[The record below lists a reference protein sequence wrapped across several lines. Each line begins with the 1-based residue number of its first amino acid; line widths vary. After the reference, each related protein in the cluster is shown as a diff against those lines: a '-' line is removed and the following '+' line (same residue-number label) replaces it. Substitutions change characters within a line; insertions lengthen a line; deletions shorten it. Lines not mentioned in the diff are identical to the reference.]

1 MGKISIVITPT
12 EGEKYPLILS
22 HIEHNDI
29 HRTTVLGEDL
39 QEIETIYGG
48 DEETHVNE
56 VLTFVRTLGHPSSPK
71 HIEADQAT
79 RNYFAFIRG
88 I

>member
-12 EGEKYPLILS
+12 EGEKYPIILS
-22 HIEHNDI
+22 YVEHNNI

-39 QEIETIYGG
+39 IDIKTFYGD

-56 VLTFVRTLGHPSSPK
+56 VITFIRTLGHPSDPK
-71 HIEADQAT
+71 QIEADQAT